1 MFAFFNFYE
10 QQLLQKKKKSCGM
23 LTERVME
30 KDEVRLRKFIPGLFD
45 AAAFV
50 RYMFPNRSRKKKLFK
65 F

>member
-1 MFAFFNFYE
+1 
-10 QQLLQKKKKSCGM
+10 M

-30 KDEVRLRKFIPGLFD
+30 KDEVKLRTFIPGLFD
-45 AAAFV
+45 IAAFV